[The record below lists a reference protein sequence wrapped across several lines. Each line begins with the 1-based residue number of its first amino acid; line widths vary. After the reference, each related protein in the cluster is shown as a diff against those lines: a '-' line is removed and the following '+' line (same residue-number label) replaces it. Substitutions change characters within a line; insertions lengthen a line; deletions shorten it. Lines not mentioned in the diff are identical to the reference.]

1 MASASTSAA
10 SRSASGVP
18 NAVAGMLLFIVAEAM
33 FFAGLIS
40 AYVISRAGA
49 YAWPPAGQPRLPVV
63 VTAIN
68 TLVLLT
74 SAAAIRQA
82 ARAFDGEAAA
92 GAPAA
97 RAYAWTIALGSCFV
111 LVQGFE
117 WVRLV
122 GYGLTMTSSSYGSF
136 FYLLVGA
143 HALHVGAALLALV
156 WGYRRLAAGALSDA
170 TFQALRV
177 FWYFVV
183 GLWPVVYGLVYLS

>member
-1 MASASTSAA
+1 M
-10 SRSASGVP
+10 P
-18 NAVAGMLLFIVAEAM
+18 NAVAGMLLFIVAETM

-49 YAWPPAGQPRLPVV
+49 YAWPPVGQPRLPLA
-63 VTAIN
+63 VTALN
-68 TLVLLT
+68 TLVLLA

-82 ARAFDGEAAA
+82 AVAHGDDEAGRGAVGGATPA
-92 GAPAA
+92 GTAA
-97 RAYAWTIALGSCFV
+97 RRALGWTIALGTSFV

-117 WVRLV
+117 WVRLI

-143 HALHVGAALLALV
+143 HAVHVTAALCALV
-156 WGYRRLAAGALSDA
+156 WGHRRLVAARLRAE

-183 GLWPVVYGLVYLS
+183 GLWPVLYALVYLS

>member
-1 MASASTSAA
+1 
-10 SRSASGVP
+10 
-18 NAVAGMLLFIVAEAM
+18 MLLFIVAEAM

-40 AYVISRAGA
+40 AYVISRAGTF
-49 YAWPPAGQPRLPVV
+49 AWPPAGQPRLPIA

-74 SAAAIRQA
+74 SAATIRQA
-82 ARAFDGEAAA
+82 ARDFEGGAAVR
-92 GAPAA
+92 PLL
-97 RAYAWTIALGSCFV
+97 WTLALGTSFV

-117 WVRLV
+117 WVRLI
-122 GYGLTMTSSSYGSF
+122 GYGLTMTSSPYGSF

-143 HALHVGAALLALV
+143 HALHVTAALLALA
-156 WGYRRLAAGALSDA
+156 WGYRRLAAGELRGE

-183 GLWPVVYGLVYLS
+183 GLWPVLYALVYLT

>member
-1 MASASTSAA
+1 VTTASTPAT
-10 SRSASGVP
+10 SRAASGVP

-49 YAWPPAGQPRLPVV
+49 YAWPPAGQPRLPLT
-63 VTAIN
+63 VTALN
-68 TLVLLT
+68 TLVLLA
-74 SAAAIRQA
+74 SAAAIRQS
-82 ARAFDGEAAA
+82 ARAFDATPT
-92 GAPAA
+92 APAA
-97 RAYAWTIALGSCFV
+97 SRSLMWTIALGAAFV

-117 WVRLV
+117 WVRLI
-122 GYGLTMTSSSYGSF
+122 GFGLTMTSSSYGSF

-143 HALHVGAALLALV
+143 HAVHVSAALATLI
-156 WGYRRLAAGALSDA
+156 WGYRRLVGAGLRAE

-183 GLWPVVYGLVYLS
+183 GLWPVLYGLVYLS

>member
-1 MASASTSAA
+1 MATASPTATSRA
-10 SRSASGVP
+10 ASGVP
-18 NAVAGMLLFIVAEAM
+18 NAVAGMLLFIAAEAM

-49 YAWPPAGQPRLPVV
+49 YAWPPAGQPRLPLA

-68 TLVLLT
+68 TLVLLA
-74 SAAAIRQA
+74 SAATIRQA
-82 ARAFDGEAAA
+82 GRDFERAAA
-92 GAPAA
+92 DRPL
-97 RAYAWTIALGSCFV
+97 RWTIALGTSFV
-111 LVQGFE
+111 LVQGLE
-117 WVRLV
+117 WVRLI

-143 HALHVGAALLALV
+143 HALHVTAALFTLV
-156 WGYRRLAAGALSDA
+156 WGYRLLAAAQPRSE

-183 GLWPVVYGLVYLS
+183 GLWPVLYGLVYLS

>member
-1 MASASTSAA
+1 
-10 SRSASGVP
+10 
-18 NAVAGMLLFIVAEAM
+18 MLLFIVAEAM

-49 YAWPPAGQPRLPVV
+49 YAWPPAGQPRLPLA
-63 VTAIN
+63 VTALN
-68 TLVLLT
+68 TLVLLA
-74 SAAAIRQA
+74 SAVAMRQA
-82 ARAFDGEAAA
+82 ARAFER
-92 GAPAA
+92 APAA
-97 RAYAWTIALGSCFV
+97 TSAAAARRALLWTIALGASFV

-117 WVRLV
+117 WVRLI

-143 HALHVGAALLALV
+143 HAVHVTAALLALV
-156 WGYRRLAAGALSDA
+156 WGYRRLVAARLRGE

-183 GLWPVVYGLVYLS
+183 GLWPVLYALVYLS